1 VLPYSRHLDS
11 AMAGGRPKKCSALTP
26 APSPKGPGRPLFYS
40 AAVSFGPR
48 LRDSSLEPVILA
60 GRPHL
65 VEYDRQFAGQRNLG
79 LCQASPF
86 RQAHGP
92 RFKGAPP
99 FAVVE

>member
-65 VEYDRQFAGQRNLG
+65 VEYDRQICGPAQPWPLPS
-79 LCQASPF
+79 LAVSP
-86 RQAHGP
+86 
-92 RFKGAPP
+92 GARPTI
-99 FAVVE
+99 